1 MGRVEL
7 GSNPEHPHKKAVAV
21 GTPLTPA
28 LRLGKGDRNRSLK
41 GDSGMARHLSPCLAS
56 IDGHTL
62 TGTHMHTYTHIC
74 IHTHI

>member
-28 LRLGKGDRNRSLK
+28 LRLGKGDRNRRVK
-41 GDSGMARHLSPCLAS
+41 GIKVTVVWRDTCHHAWPP
-56 IDGHTL
+56 
-62 TGTHMHTYTHIC
+62 
-74 IHTHI
+74 